1 MWATSK
7 HDVYLISNDSLM
19 HWSSISRNLS
29 EVLNFSGRIVPTE
42 KCAGNLL
49 EGLTLTQISTMAVKK
64 RSVVAGGFQGEL
76 IFWTSQG
83 LASVQEPLMMDNAI
97 TNAIEIYGSASCG
110 PRFME
115 ANNDWCEGVR
125 HGKISANEP
134 LPFPWPRLHLWILK
148 LIAFMKSEGIL

>member
-1 MWATSK
+1 
-7 HDVYLISNDSLM
+7 M

-115 ANNDWCEGVR
+115 ANNDCGVR
-125 HGKISANEP
+125 VYDMEKFQQMNHFRSLGQDCTFGS
-134 LPFPWPRLHLWILK
+134 
-148 LIAFMKSEGIL
+148 